1 MHPQFACLTPHWFYR
16 AYVYTGSIGDFRY
29 RFDRDADANMLHTAV
44 YSRLCY
50 EVADDVQKR
59 DFSWDDAGVE
69 ELKSWLQRQ
78 YEAFSQTGKLLPE
91 ESQQA
96 GRRSG
101 LFCILGGQP
110 PATYFLPT
118 AAKVCKKRRQKPSVS
133 GALLGTF
140 PAREKCP
147 AGGTDN
153 PILPPILPQIHP
165 CGSPRGAV

>member
-69 ELKSWLQRQ
+69 ERKSWHQRQ
-78 YEAFSQTGKLLPE
+78 SEAFPQTGKLLPE
-91 ESQQA
+91 E
-96 GRRSG
+96 
-101 LFCILGGQP
+101 
-110 PATYFLPT
+110 
-118 AAKVCKKRRQKPSVS
+118 
-133 GALLGTF
+133 
-140 PAREKCP
+140 
-147 AGGTDN
+147 
-153 PILPPILPQIHP
+153 
-165 CGSPRGAV
+165 

>member
-29 RFDRDADANMLHTAV
+29 RFDRDADANMLHTAD

-69 ELKSWLQRQ
+69 ELRSWLQRQ

-91 ESQQA
+91 E
-96 GRRSG
+96 
-101 LFCILGGQP
+101 
-110 PATYFLPT
+110 
-118 AAKVCKKRRQKPSVS
+118 
-133 GALLGTF
+133 
-140 PAREKCP
+140 
-147 AGGTDN
+147 
-153 PILPPILPQIHP
+153 
-165 CGSPRGAV
+165 

>member
-69 ELKSWLQRQ
+69 ELRRWLQRQ
-78 YEAFSQTGKLLPE
+78 YEACSATGKLLPE
-91 ESQQA
+91 
-96 GRRSG
+96 G
-101 LFCILGGQP
+101 
-110 PATYFLPT
+110 
-118 AAKVCKKRRQKPSVS
+118 
-133 GALLGTF
+133 
-140 PAREKCP
+140 
-147 AGGTDN
+147 
-153 PILPPILPQIHP
+153 
-165 CGSPRGAV
+165 